1 MVVRYVASFVVKDC
15 GSDGGA
21 NCGGS
26 CESEFAMKYCAK
38 VKQWVLV

>member
-1 MVVRYVASFVVKDC
+1 MVVRYVAGFVVKDC

-26 CESEFAMKYCAK
+26 CGSEFAMKYCVK